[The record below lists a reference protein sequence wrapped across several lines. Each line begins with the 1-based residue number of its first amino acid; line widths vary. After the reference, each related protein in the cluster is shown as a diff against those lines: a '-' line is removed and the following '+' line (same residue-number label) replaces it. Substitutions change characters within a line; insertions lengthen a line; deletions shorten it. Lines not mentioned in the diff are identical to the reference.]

1 MGVNM
6 SINNKNLNKAK
17 RDKIDEFYTL
27 YEDVEKE
34 MKHWKDYLK
43 GKIVYCNCDGEQ
55 SQFVRYFKNYPDIK
69 ELIYTSNDFRLPENI
84 ENLKRADVIITNPP
98 FSLFRE
104 YIDTLY
110 KYNKDFIIIGNMNA
124 ITFKNIF
131 PHIKDG
137 TLFVNEFDTSMT
149 FLLPD
154 NATKYNKEI
163 DGKKYASVSIS
174 WYTNILSREKKI
186 LTLTKNYDPKLYPK
200 YDNYDAINVNKIKD
214 IPKDYCGVIGVPIT
228 IFSYHKGGKS
238 ILLDGNEYKL
248 IGTIKTHDFD
258 DIGYLHN
265 TGTYKDPPL
274 INGKELYTRLL
285 IQKI

>member
-1 MGVNM
+1 M
-6 SINNKNLNKAK
+6 SNNKNLQKAK

-110 KYNKDFIIIGNMNA
+110 KYNKDFIIIGNMNS
-124 ITFKNIF
+124 ITCKNIF

-137 TLFVNEFDTSMT
+137 TLFVNEFNTTMT
-149 FLLPD
+149 FL
-154 NATKYNKEI
+154 
-163 DGKKYASVSIS
+163 
-174 WYTNILSREKKI
+174 REKK
-186 LTLTKNYDPKLYPK
+186 L
-200 YDNYDAINVNKIKD
+200 
-214 IPKDYCGVIGVPIT
+214 
-228 IFSYHKGGKS
+228 
-238 ILLDGNEYKL
+238 
-248 IGTIKTHDFD
+248 
-258 DIGYLHN
+258 
-265 TGTYKDPPL
+265 
-274 INGKELYTRLL
+274 
-285 IQKI
+285 

>member
-1 MGVNM
+1 M
-6 SINNKNLNKAK
+6 SNNKNLQKAK

-69 ELIYTSNDFRLPENI
+69 ELIYTSTDFRLPENI
-84 ENLKRADVIITNPP
+84 ENLKRSDVIITNPP

-110 KYNKDFIIIGNMNA
+110 KYDKDFIILGNSNA
-124 ITFKNIF
+124 IINKNVF

-137 TLFVNEFDTSMT
+137 TLFVNEFNTSMT

-154 NATKYNKEI
+154 NATKYHKEI
-163 DGKKYASVSIS
+163 DGKKYCVIPSIS
-174 WYTNILSREKKI
+174 WYTNIRSREKKT
-186 LTLTKNYDPKLYPK
+186 LTLTQNYDPKLHQV
-200 YDNYDAINVNKIKD
+200 YDNYCAINVNRIKEIPMESD
-214 IPKDYCGVIGVPIT
+214 IELEIPDEDLEKWIAVYGDDLT
-228 IFSYHKGGKS
+228 I
-238 ILLDGNEYKL
+238 L
-248 IGTIKTHDFD
+248 
-258 DIGYLHN
+258 
-265 TGTYKDPPL
+265 
-274 INGKELYTRLL
+274 
-285 IQKI
+285 

>member
-1 MGVNM
+1 M
-6 SINNKNLNKAK
+6 SNNKNLQKAK

-110 KYNKDFIIIGNMNA
+110 KYDKDFIILGNMNA
-124 ITFKNIF
+124 ITYKNIF

-137 TLFVNEFDTSMT
+137 TLFVNEFHTSMT

-154 NATKYNKEI
+154 DATKYQKEI
-163 DGKKYASVSIS
+163 DGKKYSSVSIS
-174 WYTNILSREKKI
+174 WYTNIRSREKKT
-186 LTLTKNYDPKLYPK
+186 LTLTQNYDPKLHQV
-200 YDNYDAINVNKIKD
+200 YDNYCAINVNKIKEIPMDSD
-214 IPKDYCGVIGVPIT
+214 IELEIPDEDLEKWIAVYGDDLT
-228 IFSYHKGGKS
+228 I
-238 ILLDGNEYKL
+238 L
-248 IGTIKTHDFD
+248 
-258 DIGYLHN
+258 
-265 TGTYKDPPL
+265 
-274 INGKELYTRLL
+274 
-285 IQKI
+285 